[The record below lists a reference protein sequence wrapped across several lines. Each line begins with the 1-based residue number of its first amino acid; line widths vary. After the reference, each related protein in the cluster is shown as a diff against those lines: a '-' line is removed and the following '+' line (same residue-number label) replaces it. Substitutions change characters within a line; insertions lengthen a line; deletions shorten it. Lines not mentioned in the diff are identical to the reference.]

1 MNNFFLDDADYGL
14 FKKAFRSTKNEP
26 VVINILSTDS
36 SLEENKEKQA
46 PKAVPTP
53 RKTQSSKYDPS
64 PFGKFFGPR
73 KPQRTNVDMKDFSS
87 WKNKNYRQAEKT
99 IGEEENRP
107 SKFSMAD
114 FMRERFQDSRYHEL
128 DQAKSEAQKPIDELS
143 TSDPQYKKFSLDSY
157 MSKLEE
163 QTKVKSEFEEN
174 DDILEPLGLDEAK
187 IVPDSTQDEN
197 FGFGSDISA
206 EKVAFDDHLD
216 GGENYKFEAEE
227 LDKVKARLEKM
238 EREANNIKDK
248 PNNKVIEGNEIPE
261 LKDEKLDLSKLL
273 DDEDKDMLD
282 DIEKIN
288 DKLSDSEDNLSLTKD
303 KPQVKH
309 KKFFEVNK
317 NPNFEESQVS
327 QETSDN
333 EDSEKSSSDI
343 KTDITQS
350 EETKNPQEDS
360 LDEQT
365 IEDDEQLN
373 KTDKLS
379 DDVISHINGDDEDD
393 DLDFDEQEYLDDLL
407 SDDKKEPTSE
417 IISTEKI
424 NRSDILT
431 KADFKDITDDF
442 MEKFS
447 KLVKKDDNEVSAE
460 PQYDESIADGEEFVN
475 PYDFQGYA
483 QPSYEENKLQSQIK
497 ELMEANERSDKAMQE
512 KLRLAELEKENMS
525 REYESKIRAMEQD
538 FKQSYEDI
546 KNKIYLDKLDRD
558 VKLQEVE
565 KKFKKKT
572 AQIEEEEKE
581 SSKKQLVGEIFKKEL
596 KSNVDICNL
605 EMDKKLL
612 EVATKLHKIDVEDDD
627 TDEEPVI
634 VEEPLVEDT
643 EDVAEIEEVE
653 EEKPKKKTATKKST
667 TKSTK
672 RRRTAVS
679 TSTKKRAPRSPN
691 RRKIDS
697 DIIGGIFFD

>member
-1 MNNFFLDDADYGL
+1 MNNFFLDDADYDL
-14 FKKAFRSTKNEP
+14 FRKAFRSTKNEP
-26 VVINILSTDS
+26 VVINILSTDD
-36 SLEENKEKQA
+36 SLEENKEKQVS
-46 PKAVPTP
+46 KAVPAP
-53 RKTQSSKYDPS
+53 RKNQSSKYDPS

-206 EKVAFDDHLD
+206 EKIAFDDHLE
-216 GGENYKFEAEE
+216 GGEKYKFEAEE

-288 DKLSDSEDNLSLTKD
+288 DKLSDSEDDLSLTKD

-327 QETSDN
+327 QGTSDSD
-333 EDSEKSSSDI
+333 DSGETSSDI
-343 KTDITQS
+343 QTDKTQS
-350 EETKNPQEDS
+350 KETQNPQEES
-360 LDEQT
+360 LDEQSFET
-365 IEDDEQLN
+365 GEN
-373 KTDKLS
+373 KTETIS
-379 DDVISHINGDDEDD
+379 DEVINKINGDEEDDD

-431 KADFKDITDDF
+431 KSDLKDITDDF

-447 KLVKKDDNEVSAE
+447 KLVKKDENQVSAE
-460 PQYDESIADGEEFVN
+460 PQYESIDETSEFVN
-475 PYDFQGYA
+475 PYGSQVYA
-483 QPSYEENKLQSQIK
+483 QPSYEENKLQSQIQ

-612 EVATKLHKIDVEDDD
+612 EVATKLHKIDAEDDD

-634 VEEPLVEDT
+634 VEEPLVEES
-643 EDVAEIEEVE
+643 EDVEETENVE
-653 EEKPKKKTATKKST
+653 EEKPKKKSATKKST